1 MIGGRCN
8 CGDTF
13 SQAVLITR
21 KLPFFTNLQ
30 LECRESAGYGSDL
43 SKVTTICSVFGACGL
58 VLHNRVIYFFPDF
71 VGSACSI
78 RQNIRKVGA
87 YSGGDHLFP
96 FRTEKL
102 SPPALMVLR
111 LMPRE
116 SKSAPTQNK
125 FRGSS
130 DYRMGPFFVA
140 ATGPSPMGAFAFP
153 NLFARSFP
161 GR

>member
-102 SPPALMVLR
+102 SPPAQMVLGLKPGR
-111 LMPRE
+111 VCRCQFSMNPF
-116 SKSAPTQNK
+116 SVN
-125 FRGSS
+125 FRGFLFPKKS
-130 DYRMGPFFVA
+130 DYE
-140 ATGPSPMGAFAFP
+140 
-153 NLFARSFP
+153 N
-161 GR
+161 

>member
-30 LECRESAGYGSDL
+30 LECSVSAGYGSDW
-43 SKVTTICSVFGACGL
+43 SKITTICSEFGACGL

-71 VGSACSI
+71 VGFVCAVRKQS
-78 RQNIRKVGA
+78 IRKVGA

-116 SKSAPTQNK
+116 SKSAPTQNI

-130 DYRMGPFFVA
+130 GNRMSPFFCA
-140 ATGPSPMGAFAFP
+140 
-153 NLFARSFP
+153 
-161 GR
+161 